1 MSIQNINEESERLK
15 DYIIMEQEK
24 IREAKH
30 QFDDDCQRFHDYL
43 EQIQLKNTELNNDQ
57 ESLKKEKY
65 LLGQTIDDLTG

>member
-30 QFDDDCQRFHDYL
+30 
-43 EQIQLKNTELNNDQ
+43 
-57 ESLKKEKY
+57 
-65 LLGQTIDDLTG
+65 